1 MGSPEAETTIADILR
16 SPSALRQAGN
26 CSPYEGLYKHSFFPV
41 RFQPCMF
48 ANFKSFWTERGGVTK
63 TQNKP
68 LACSSLG
75 LCMWFWQPVTIRR
88 MALEWRYVSV
98 CGSPA
103 FPRVH
108 PWLCT
113 FLCLLCSRRNF
124 LSRAAQGRLGVDPQ
138 PWRKSHS
145 EKRLRF
151 YSAGG
156 CCPWHHLHSPTLW
169 PRCVLPPLHDLLCVN
184 MRVVCK
190 PEILFFFL
198 APAPPKLCNLEVL
211 ISPPPARRLPALPLF
226 GPPTLPLTEHC
237 VQHWRAFCLQGLLTH
252 PRDHLE

>member
-1 MGSPEAETTIADILR
+1 MHAQVSDGS
-16 SPSALRQAGN
+16 
-26 CSPYEGLYKHSFFPV
+26 
-41 RFQPCMF
+41 
-48 ANFKSFWTERGGVTK
+48 
-63 TQNKP
+63 
-68 LACSSLG
+68 
-75 LCMWFWQPVTIRR
+75 CMWFWQPVTIKWI
-88 MALEWRYVSV
+88 ALEWRYVSV

-113 FLCLLCSRRNF
+113 FMSLLCSRRNF

-145 EKRLRF
+145 EKRLSF

-184 MRVVCK
+184 MRVFCK
-190 PEILFFFL
+190 PGNLFFFFSCTCSYQTL
-198 APAPPKLCNLEVL
+198 QPWGSNPPQHRDCLHF
-211 ISPPPARRLPALPLF
+211 LF
-226 GPPTLPLTEHC
+226 S
-237 VQHWRAFCLQGLLTH
+237 
-252 PRDHLE
+252 DHLHSHWQSIVCDTDVLFVYRGS